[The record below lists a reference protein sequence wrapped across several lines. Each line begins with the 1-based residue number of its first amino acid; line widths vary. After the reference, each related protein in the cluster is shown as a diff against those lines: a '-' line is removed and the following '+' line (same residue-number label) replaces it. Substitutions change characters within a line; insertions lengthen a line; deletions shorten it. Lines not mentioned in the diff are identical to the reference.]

1 MPRAAAVI
9 RFAATW
15 GSRCAAS
22 AAFYYPVSQMSDR
35 RPDAPPLHELE
46 AEVMGVM
53 WELGEANV
61 RDVLERLNATSGRER
76 AYTTIMTI
84 MRRLDAKGVLERE
97 RHGKT
102 DTYRPRATRE
112 AYREARSSVE
122 VSALVE
128 EFGDVALAH
137 FAQEMAKLDPQRRD
151 RLRRLAR
158 RRA

>member
-1 MPRAAAVI
+1 
-9 RFAATW
+9 
-15 GSRCAAS
+15 
-22 AAFYYPVSQMSDR
+22 MSDR

-46 AEVMGVM
+46 SEVMGVM
-53 WELGEANV
+53 WELGEATV
-61 RDVLERLNATSGRER
+61 RDVMVRLNASSGRER

-84 MRRLDAKGVLERE
+84 MRRLDTKGVLERE

-102 DTYRPRATRE
+102 DVYRPRATRE
-112 AYREARSSVE
+112 DYLEARASAE
-122 VSALVE
+122 VSALVD

-137 FAQEMAKLDPQRRD
+137 FAQEMAKLDPERRD